1 MTSGKKVAIVI
12 GVAGAI
18 AVLGVLLWRRVQ
30 SKVRGTPTQ
39 EQWDTFASMGDVNRD
54 GYINNVDVGLLQAAY
69 NSTPSSPNWNPTCDL
84 NKDGKVDLNDATTLG
99 SHVGLNIWDYF
110 GL

>member
-1 MTSGKKVAIVI
+1 MTSVKKVAIVI

-18 AVLGVLLWRRVQ
+18 VVLGVLLWRRVQ

-54 GYINNVDVGLLQAAY
+54 GYINNVDVSLLQAAY
-69 NSTPSSPNWNPTCDL
+69 NSTPSSPNWNPACDL
-84 NKDGKVDLNDATTLG
+84 NNDGIVDLNDATTLG
-99 SHVGLNIWDYF
+99 GHIGFNIWDYF
-110 GL
+110 SL